1 MKNEIPDDLATFPIS
16 VVTDLTEL
24 TARQIRYYE
33 EQGLITPARNNG
45 NRRVYSI
52 KEINRLN
59 EIRALIDQGI
69 NIAGIKAMLKR

>member
-1 MKNEIPDDLATFPIS
+1 MNNEIPDNIAAFPIS

-33 EQGLITPARNNG
+33 EHGLITPARNRG
-45 NRRVYSI
+45 NRRIYSM
-52 KEINRLN
+52 KEINQLN

-69 NIAGIKAMLKR
+69 NIAGVKAMLKK